1 MLLGRFE
8 TDVLFDSIVAQC
20 YPCDRPT
27 VNKPHIAACFTRFDS
42 WTGTEYFNLAQAGLR
57 RLSPVVMMRCMATT
71 MRMWVGGRVQSR
83 WMASKVVLPSLG
95 DSITEGEIVEIVKN
109 VGDQVAVDDV
119 VAIAETDKV
128 GVRGSTRCAC

>member
-1 MLLGRFE
+1 
-8 TDVLFDSIVAQC
+8 
-20 YPCDRPT
+20 
-27 VNKPHIAACFTRFDS
+27 
-42 WTGTEYFNLAQAGLR
+42 
-57 RLSPVVMMRCMATT
+57 MMRCMATT

-128 GVRGSTRCAC
+128 SVDIRSSSSGVVKEVFAKPGQVIKVGDDILSIDDATGPRPSAPEPDTKKTPPTRRLRTDR